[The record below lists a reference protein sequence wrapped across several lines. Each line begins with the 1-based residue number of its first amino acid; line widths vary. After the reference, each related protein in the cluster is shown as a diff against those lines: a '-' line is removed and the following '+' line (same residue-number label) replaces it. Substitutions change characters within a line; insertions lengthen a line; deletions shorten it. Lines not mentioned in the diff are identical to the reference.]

1 MAKALAATLSVLML
15 LTFAGCASE
24 VQEEDTG
31 ENDDALTTRT
41 RSVALQYEGTCDF
54 LRECSS
60 WSRSLPEGVVN
71 WGCTGRGSCDDDGL
85 WVAGP
90 TRSYCGQTVR
100 ICRGQ
105 RCVNALV
112 KDISVSRSWEAS
124 NGVLEALGLPYGLTG
139 RCSGYGGGNVTV
151 TTGR

>member
-1 MAKALAATLSVLML
+1 MDRVPPRLCGRPRNGAGADARAKEICRGKRIGAGGLVLALTLVMAKALAATLSVLML

-60 WSRSLPEGVVN
+60 WSRSL
-71 WGCTGRGSCDDDGL
+71 
-85 WVAGP
+85 
-90 TRSYCGQTVR
+90 
-100 ICRGQ
+100 
-105 RCVNALV
+105 
-112 KDISVSRSWEAS
+112 
-124 NGVLEALGLPYGLTG
+124 
-139 RCSGYGGGNVTV
+139 
-151 TTGR
+151 